1 MAGSRASDRRLGL
14 VESLTAVAAVAL
26 GVLGVVFSE
35 SIIIGA
41 VVAFGPL
48 GAFGLL
54 FFGCSGISMFIAYAF
69 DAEEAHRGVSP
80 LVGRVRAWIARKRG
94 AVEARAERVAHLS
107 EAVAF
112 VVMSVTVGPF
122 LTTVAVKLRGG
133 APRPAY
139 LLSLLS
145 SAIFSAVWVTV
156 YAGGIA
162 VVRQAL
168 GR

>member
-1 MAGSRASDRRLGL
+1 M
-14 VESLTAVAAVAL
+14 
-26 GVLGVVFSE
+26 VFSE
-35 SIIIGA
+35 SIIIAA
-41 VVAFGPL
+41 VVALGPL
-48 GAFGLL
+48 GAFALL
-54 FFGCSGISMFIAYAF
+54 FFGCGAISMFIAYAF

-80 LVGRVRAWIARKRG
+80 LVGKVRAWIVRKR
-94 AVEARAERVAHLS
+94 ASVEARAERVARLS
-107 EAVAF
+107 EAIAF
-112 VVMSVTVGPF
+112 VVLSVTVGPF
-122 LTTVAVKLRGG
+122 LTTIAVKLRGG

-162 VVRQAL
+162 VVRQAF